1 MYLLITSLYILDAH
15 VGQHIFKQCIRGA
28 LRGKTRI
35 LVTHQVHLLDQCDMI
50 VILDDGKVK
59 ASGSFTELQ
68 RSGLDISAYI
78 AQNEADSPASAA
90 VEEEEGN
97 GVEEEVMSIA
107 GKHTVFN
114 CTYHVC
120 VAIY

>member
-1 MYLLITSLYILDAH
+1 
-15 VGQHIFKQCIRGA
+15 
-28 LRGKTRI
+28 
-35 LVTHQVHLLDQCDMI
+35 MI
-50 VILDDGKVK
+50 VILDDGKIK

-78 AQNEADSPASAA
+78 AQNEADSPAA

-107 GKHTVFN
+107 GKHTAFY

>member
-1 MYLLITSLYILDAH
+1 
-15 VGQHIFKQCIRGA
+15 
-28 LRGKTRI
+28 
-35 LVTHQVHLLDQCDMI
+35 MI

-78 AQNEADSPASAA
+78 AQNEADSPASAVA
-90 VEEEEGN
+90 EEEEEGN

-107 GKHTVFN
+107 GKHTPHLKLSVYI
-114 CTYHVC
+114 CVDIYLPYMYHYMYYRGLSGRGVQGEGPG
-120 VAIY
+120 ARSARPD

>member
-1 MYLLITSLYILDAH
+1 M
-15 VGQHIFKQCIRGA
+15 
-28 LRGKTRI
+28 RGKTRI

-50 VILDDGKVK
+50 VILDDGKIK

-78 AQNEADSPASAA
+78 APNEADSPASAA
-90 VEEEEGN
+90 AEEEEEGN

-107 GKHTVFN
+107 GKNTLLFIVLI
-114 CTYHVC
+114 TC
-120 VAIY
+120 V